1 MNMGYMTKYGLTKA
15 RIVELVGQG
24 VDNLSDLS
32 RMLDLAPSTVSKHLD
47 ELESSGAIRLR
58 QEGYARKWKHY
69 EIVKNAQ
76 EQNATRD
83 MYSGAYRNGAV
94 LERMRNRIML
104 PVVAI
109 AIIAGLIYLFGGINQ
124 SPSLLNIPVSITDPP
139 HVPAGTQ
146 ALYINYSS
154 FAVLVNNSGSQQWA
168 PINSSGRIN
177 LMSIINVS
185 DIVATLKVSPQ
196 DSISAVKFNISSASV
211 TIDNVTYPVEIANGA
226 VDAYISA
233 HTRLN
238 SSSTL
243 LVDLSP
249 TVIPVYANGSYRFVL
264 LPFLSA
270 AFGTDHE
277 YGAAIG
283 SQMHAGMQPWP
294 IGNTY
299 MMSNSPFYRQMNV
312 SIGNPVLG
320 TSANG
325 TSFSLNVRNAGSTS
339 ITVYGIILEED
350 NAGQRNG
357 SIWAKAFNETNSS
370 ININASA
377 IYTYGYGMMDRLHWT
392 ERIMLPHPA
401 NMIIISGTMGRAGPS
416 GAFMQWRIPRCMDF
430 LAENNGTLKL
440 IASPFLIYN
449 RGSASA
455 GYLLPPSSNETFRYE
470 GKSFDPLSN
479 ASYEVLVLT
488 NRGVASGS
496 FSGNMTSYI

>member
-1 MNMGYMTKYGLTKA
+1 MTKYGLTKA

-32 RMLDLAPSTVSKHLD
+32 RMLNLAPSTVSKHLD

-69 EIVKNAQ
+69 EIVKDAQ
-76 EQNATRD
+76 EHNAMRD
-83 MYSGAYRNGAV
+83 MDKGAYRNGAV
-94 LERMRNRIML
+94 LERIRNRIIL

-109 AIIAGLIYLFGGINQ
+109 AIIVGLIYLFGGINQ
-124 SPSLLNIPVSITDPP
+124 SSSLLNIPVSITDPP
-139 HVPAGTQ
+139 HVPVGTQ

-154 FAVLVNNSGSQQWA
+154 FAVLVNNSGSQQWT

-185 DIVATLKVSPQ
+185 DIVATLRVSPK
-196 DSISAVKFNISSASV
+196 DSISAVKFNISSASI
-211 TIDNVTYPVEIANGA
+211 TIENVTYPVEIANGA
-226 VDAYISA
+226 VDAYIGT

-270 AFGTDHE
+270 AFGTDRG

-283 SQMHAGMQPWP
+283 SQMHAGMQSQP
-294 IGNTY
+294 IGSRY
-299 MMSNSPFYRQMNV
+299 MISDNPFYRHMNI
-312 SIGNPVLG
+312 SINNPVLDVG
-320 TSANG
+320 ANE
-325 TSFSLNVRNAGSTS
+325 TSFSVNVRNTGSTG
-339 ITVYGIILEED
+339 IKVYGIILEED
-350 NAGQRNG
+350 NTAQHN
-357 SIWAKAFNETNSS
+357 SNNIWAKAFNETNSS
-370 ININASA
+370 VNINASA
-377 IYTYGYGMMDRLHWT
+377 IYIDGYGMPDQHHWT
-392 ERIMLPHPA
+392 ERIVLPHPS
-401 NMIIISGTMGRAGPS
+401 NIIIISGVMGRAGPF
-416 GAFMQWRIPRCMDF
+416 GAFMQWRMPRCMDF
-430 LAENNGTLKL
+430 SAENNGTLEL
-440 IASPFLIYN
+440 VASPFPIYN
-449 RGSASA
+449 NGSANA
-455 GYLLPPSSNETFRYE
+455 GYLLPPFSNETFRYE
-470 GKSFDPLSN
+470 GKSFDHFNN

-496 FSGNMTSYI
+496 FSGNTTGVI